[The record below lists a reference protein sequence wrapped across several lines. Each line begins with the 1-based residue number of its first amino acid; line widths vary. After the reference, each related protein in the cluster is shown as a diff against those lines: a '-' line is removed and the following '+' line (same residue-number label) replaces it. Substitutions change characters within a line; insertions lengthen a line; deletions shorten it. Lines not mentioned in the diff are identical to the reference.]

1 MGHIQIVNEKFRDE
15 YLNLN
20 VFLSLYD
27 ARKTVETWW
36 QDIAATAQLIGLIT
50 CNPLGTSNLQ
60 MIDAVG

>member
-15 YLNLN
+15 YLNQN
-20 VFLSLYD
+20 VLLSLYD

-50 CNPLGTSNLQ
+50 
-60 MIDAVG
+60 